1 MPADFTL
8 LAPAKINLALHVVG
22 RRAPTAPKAGYHEL
36 DSLVVFA
43 AVGDRLS
50 FSPAKDLS
58 LTIAGPFGQG
68 LVADQSNLVLQAA
81 SWLRERAGVSTGA
94 AIHLEKNLPL
104 ASGIGGGSSDAAA
117 TLKGLARLWALD
129 LSSLGLP
136 QAALS
141 LGADLPV
148 CLLEQAARVSGI
160 GEILA
165 PTPALPDLGILLVNP
180 GLALPTPSVFAARK
194 GPFGAPMTWP
204 ARWPSD
210 ATTFLSW
217 LKGQRNDLEAAA
229 IALCPPIAEVL
240 AALGAVQ
247 GARLARMS
255 GSGATCFALFSS
267 LDEAKAAQAR
277 LALKPGWWAAAG
289 RLF

>member
-1 MPADFTL
+1 MPSDFSL

-22 RRAPTAPKAGYHEL
+22 RRAPGAPKAGYHEL
-36 DSLVVFA
+36 DSLVAFA
-43 AVGDRLS
+43 AVGDLLT
-50 FSPAKDLS
+50 FSPAMDLS
-58 LTIAGPFGQG
+58 LTISGPFGQG
-68 LVADQSNLVLQAA
+68 LAGDQSNLVLQAA
-81 SWLRERAGVSTGA
+81 RWLKERAGVSAGA

-117 TLKGLARLWALD
+117 TLKGLARLWSLD
-129 LSSLGLP
+129 LPSLGLP

-160 GEILA
+160 GELLA
-165 PTPALPDLGILLVNP
+165 PTPALPALGILLVNP

-194 GPFGAPMTWP
+194 GPFGDPMAWP
-204 ARWPSD
+204 ARWPGEEG
-210 ATTFLSW
+210 AFLSW

-229 IALCPPIAEVL
+229 IELCPPIAQVL
-240 AALGAVQ
+240 AALGALE
-247 GARLARMS
+247 GAQLARMS
-255 GSGATCFALFSS
+255 GSGATCFALFPSAA
-267 LDEAKAAQAR
+267 EAKAAQAKLSNR
-277 LALKPGWWAAAG
+277 PGWWAAAG